1 MKKLS
6 LIISLCL
13 TFAVLSSCARK
24 DLSDDARNS
33 WQQAEAEQSC
43 DQIGEYR
50 CKGLIS
56 QQCSESGIWHTYE
69 KCPFACN
76 ETTGKCYDPNDPTD
90 PDRPLDTPAEVCRS
104 IYDCYRQCLDDECVH
119 ACIELGT
126 ETPEGLN
133 LFTAMLSCAA
143 NNCGGMTTAEDM
155 NDCFLSYCKKEI
167 EECNLAGSS
176 DLIDPADLTDPTDS
190 TDPTDP
196 SACRL
201 DESILDCSSSDYCF
215 AFKGEGVIN
224 ALDQITDISFT
235 TNTAETLAGFESS
248 GRHLKHATSMFF
260 SRIFNDNQVI
270 ELILDAD
277 PDPAKGN
284 NYTTL
289 VVAQIT
295 TSYIDAMKETGSN
308 RLAIAPFS
316 YVYDLDFSVDGQYAK
331 QCIIAASTMSYVH
344 EFGQALPD
352 GVTQVCYTETD
363 LFGVGDT
370 FRLAMRSELV
380 TDVQEIVD
388 MYQEIMYQEINS
400 PEDLCHCYELSSNS
414 EVDCSTINFEELTD
428 NHCDKNPCEGL
439 PNSTGG
445 CINESNGYSCEC
457 KTGATWSGSAEYGF
471 ECYVDPSNLPE
482 CSPESATPCF
492 DSSSGLI
499 WSSKDMGTW
508 QNAVEYCGNLSEGNF
523 GDWRLPNINELRWLI
538 QNCDNSS
545 AGGTCRV
552 SDPDCLSLDTCFETS
567 ECRCDAD
574 ASGIYSKF
582 GDSGFES
589 WFWSSSETSDDSE
602 SVWTIGFAGAELN
615 NNDKTASLYFR
626 CVRNR

>member
-24 DLSDDARNS
+24 DLSDEARES
-33 WQQAEAEQSC
+33 WQRAEAEQSC
-43 DQIGEYR
+43 YQIDEYR
-50 CKGLIS
+50 CQGLIS
-56 QQCSESGIWHTYE
+56 QRCSESGIWHTYE

-104 IYDCYRQCLDDECVH
+104 IYDCYRQCLDDECVN
-119 ACIELGT
+119 ACFELSA
-126 ETPEGLN
+126 EMPEGLE
-133 LFTAMLSCAA
+133 LFTAMLNCALD
-143 NNCGGMTTAEDM
+143 NCGGMTTAEDI
-155 NDCFLSYCKKEI
+155 NDCFLDYCKKEI
-167 EECNLAGSS
+167 KECNIAGSS

-196 SACRL
+196 SACTL

-224 ALDQITDISFT
+224 AYGQINDFT
-235 TNTAETLAGFESS
+235 TNTAETLAGFESY
-248 GRHLKHATSMFF
+248 GKHLNHATSLFF
-260 SRIFNDNQVI
+260 RDNNQA
-270 ELILDAD
+270 ILLNLNAD
-277 PDPAKGN
+277 PDSAKGN

-289 VVAQIT
+289 VGAQIPT
-295 TSYIDAMKETGSN
+295 GYIDVMKETGSN
-308 RLAIAPFS
+308 RLAIAPYS
-316 YVYDLDFSVDGQYAK
+316 EVYDLAYSSDWQYTK
-331 QCIIAASTMSYVH
+331 QCIIAASTMSFVD
-344 EFGQALPD
+344 EFSQHLPV
-352 GVTQVCYTETD
+352 GVTQVCYAEND
-363 LFGVGDT
+363 SFGVGET
-370 FRLAMRSELV
+370 FRLAMRAELV
-380 TDVQEIVD
+380 TDVQELVD
-388 MYQEIMYQEINS
+388 MLPDVNSQEE
-400 PEDLCHCYELSSNS
+400 LCKCFELSSGS
-414 EVDCSTINFEELTD
+414 GVDCSTINF
-428 NHCDKNPCEGL
+428 
-439 PNSTGG
+439 
-445 CINESNGYSCEC
+445 
-457 KTGATWSGSAEYGF
+457 
-471 ECYVDPSNLPE
+471 LPE
-482 CSPESATPCF
+482 CSPENATPCF

-499 WSSKDMGTW
+499 WSSKHTGTW
-508 QNAVEYCGNLSEGNF
+508 QNAVEYCESLSEGGF
-523 GDWRLPNINELRWLI
+523 EDWRLPNINELRWLI

-567 ECRCDAD
+567 ECRCEAD

-626 CVRNR
+626 CVRNQ